1 MKNKEKK
8 KITLDEYIAISKSD
22 IIVYAS
28 VTLILLAIFL
38 YVGIKYNI
46 YYYLFFVGLIIIG
59 RTYERIETF
68 VTLNQI
74 KKYLTDNNLLDKI
87 GNIDYWNER
96 YYFLTDNYMIIKQN
110 NKIYSFKYSEIE
122 KIYKENNLTLN
133 KHSKLNDYLHIVVSS
148 NNFIILIYSTFLVG
162 EDFKDISDYLIKKN
176 PNIVIGKTI
185 KNKKEHDQGTKAS
198 V

>member
-87 GNIDYWNER
+87 GNIDYWNEK

-122 KIYKENNLTLN
+122 KIYKENNLVLN
-133 KHSKLNDYLHIVVSS
+133 KHSKLNDYLHIIVGN
-148 NNFIILIYSTFLVG
+148 NNFIILIYSTVLVG

-185 KNKKEHDQGTKAS
+185 KHKKINIFRTK
-198 V
+198 

>member
-8 KITLDEYIAISKSD
+8 KLTLDEYIDIGKSD
-22 IIVYAS
+22 IVVYLC
-28 VTLILLAIFL
+28 VTLNLLIIFL
-38 YVGIKYNI
+38 YVGIKYNV

-59 RTYERIETF
+59 RSYERIDTF
-68 VTLNQI
+68 VTLKQI

-96 YYFLTDNYMIIKQN
+96 YYFLTDNYMIIKQG
-110 NKIYSFKYSEIE
+110 KEIYSFKYSEIE
-122 KIYKENNLTLN
+122 KIYKENNLVIN
-133 KHSKLNDYLHIVVSS
+133 KHSRSQEYLHIIVGN
-148 NNFIILIYSTFLVG
+148 NNFIILVYSTVLVG

-185 KNKKEHDQGTKAS
+185 KNKKINIFRTK
-198 V
+198 

>member
-8 KITLDEYIAISKSD
+8 KLTLDEYIDIGKSD
-22 IIVYAS
+22 IVVYLC
-28 VTLILLAIFL
+28 VTLNLLIIFL
-38 YVGIKYNI
+38 YVGIKYNV

-59 RTYERIETF
+59 RSYERIETF
-68 VTLNQI
+68 VTLKQI

-96 YYFLTDNYMIIKQN
+96 YYFLTDNYMIIKQG
-110 NKIYSFKYSEIE
+110 KEIYSFKYSEIE
-122 KIYKENNLTLN
+122 KIYKENNLVIN
-133 KHSKLNDYLHIVVSS
+133 KHSRSQEYLHIIVGN
-148 NNFIILIYSTFLVG
+148 NNFIILVYSTVLVG

-185 KNKKEHDQGTKAS
+185 KNKKINIFRTK
-198 V
+198 

>member
-148 NNFIILIYSTFLVG
+148 NNFIILIYSNFLVS

-176 PNIVIGKTI
+176 PNIVIVKTI
-185 KNKKEHDQGTKAS
+185 KNKKINIFRTR
-198 V
+198 

>member
-8 KITLDEYIAISKSD
+8 KITLDEYIDIGKSD
-22 IIVYAS
+22 IIVYVS
-28 VTLILLAIFL
+28 VTLILLIIFL
-38 YVGIKYNI
+38 YVGIKYNV

-59 RTYERIETF
+59 RSCERIETF
-68 VTLNQI
+68 VTLKQI

-96 YYFLTDNYMIIKQN
+96 YYFLTDNYMIIKQG
-110 NKIYSFKYSEIE
+110 KEIYSFKYSEIE
-122 KIYKENNLTLN
+122 KIYKENNLVIN
-133 KHSKLNDYLHIVVSS
+133 KHSRSQEYLHIIVGN
-148 NNFIILIYSTFLVG
+148 NNFIILIYSTVLVG

-185 KNKKEHDQGTKAS
+185 KNKKINIFRT
-198 V
+198 

>member
-8 KITLDEYIAISKSD
+8 KITLDEYIDIGKSD
-22 IIVYAS
+22 IIVYVS
-28 VTLILLAIFL
+28 VTLIFLIIFL
-38 YVGIKYNI
+38 YIGIKYNV

-59 RTYERIETF
+59 RSYERIDTF
-68 VTLNQI
+68 VTLKQI

-96 YYFLTDNYMIIKQN
+96 YYFLTDNYMIIKQG
-110 NKIYSFKYSEIE
+110 KEIYSFKYSEIE
-122 KIYKENNLTLN
+122 KIYKENNLVIN
-133 KHSKLNDYLHIVVSS
+133 KHSRSQEYLHIIVGN
-148 NNFIILIYSTFLVG
+148 NNFIILVYSTVLVG

-185 KNKKEHDQGTKAS
+185 KNKKINIFRTK
-198 V
+198 

>member
-8 KITLDEYIAISKSD
+8 KLTLDEYIDIGKSD
-22 IIVYAS
+22 IIVYIC
-28 VTLILLAIFL
+28 VTFILLTIFL
-38 YVGIKYNI
+38 YVVIKYNV

-59 RTYERIETF
+59 RSYERIDTF
-68 VTLNQI
+68 VTLKQI

-96 YYFLTDNYMIIKQN
+96 YYFLTDNYMIIKQG
-110 NKIYSFKYSEIE
+110 KEIYSFKYYEIE
-122 KIYKENNLTLN
+122 KIYKENNLVIN
-133 KHSKLNDYLHIVVSS
+133 KHSRSQEYLHIIVGN
-148 NNFIILIYSTFLVG
+148 NNFIILVYSTVLVG

-185 KNKKEHDQGTKAS
+185 KNKKINIFRTK
-198 V
+198 

>member
-38 YVGIKYNI
+38 YVGIKYTI

-68 VTLNQI
+68 VTLKQI
-74 KKYLTDNNLLDKI
+74 KKYLIDNNLLDKI
-87 GNIDYWNER
+87 GNIDYWNEK

-133 KHSKLNDYLHIVVSS
+133 KHSKLNDYLHIVVGN
-148 NNFIILIYSTFLVG
+148 NNFIILIYSTVLVG

-185 KNKKEHDQGTKAS
+185 KNKKINIFRT
-198 V
+198 

>member
-8 KITLDEYIAISKSD
+8 KITLDEYIDIGKSD
-22 IIVYAS
+22 IIVYVS
-28 VTLILLAIFL
+28 VTLILLIIFL
-38 YVGIKYNI
+38 YVGIKYNV

-59 RTYERIETF
+59 RSCERIETF
-68 VTLNQI
+68 VTLKQI

-96 YYFLTDNYMIIKQN
+96 YYFLTDNYMIIKQG
-110 NKIYSFKYSEIE
+110 KEIYSFKYSEIE
-122 KIYKENNLTLN
+122 KIYKENNLVIN
-133 KHSKLNDYLHIVVSS
+133 KHSRSQEYLHIIVGN
-148 NNFIILIYSTFLVG
+148 NNFIILVYSTVLFG

-185 KNKKEHDQGTKAS
+185 KNKKINIFRT
-198 V
+198 

>member
-176 PNIVIGKTI
+176 PNIVIVKTI
-185 KNKKEHDQGTKAS
+185 KNKKINIFRTR
-198 V
+198 

>member
-162 EDFKDISDYLIKKN
+162 EDFKDISDYLIKK
-176 PNIVIGKTI
+176 IRIL
-185 KNKKEHDQGTKAS
+185 
-198 V
+198 